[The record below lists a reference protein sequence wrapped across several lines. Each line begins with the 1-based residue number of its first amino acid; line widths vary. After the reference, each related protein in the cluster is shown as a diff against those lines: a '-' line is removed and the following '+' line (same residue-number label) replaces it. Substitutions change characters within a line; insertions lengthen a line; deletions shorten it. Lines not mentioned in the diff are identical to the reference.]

1 MSWLWETE
9 RDERPRS
16 SGLRLVLLGGLAPLV
31 VIAAVTGVMLA
42 SPGATGRAG
51 VAAEAQTLDCPLP
64 RNAWRTSCQ
73 TAAAAG
79 PAAPAPVLTVD
90 ESPPATGALSRKTAR
105 ASTKPA
111 KPDSVAAAL
120 PLSAPPEP
128 ETARAHLAAVPEAEM
143 TSKPE
148 MAAEVLP
155 ARQPIKKAAPQPE
168 PARAADTPARL
179 ARLRVKPVAM
189 AATGV
194 EQSRPAPRAAK
205 VLAQDKPAPRPRV
218 RQAVEAWTRLPPA
231 SRDTVALQDGR
242 RVYADRAAPRESAA
256 APAAPRR
263 SGLKL
268 MILPIP
274 IAFRLQ

>member
-1 MSWLWETE
+1 MGWLWETE

-16 SGLRLVLLGGLAPLV
+16 SGLRFVLLGGLAPLV
-31 VIAAVTGVMLA
+31 VIGAVAGVMLV

-51 VAAEAQTLDCPLP
+51 VAAEVQTLDCALP
-64 RNAWRTSCQ
+64 RNAWRSPCQ

-79 PAAPAPVLTVD
+79 PAAPESALTVD
-90 ESPPATGALSRKTAR
+90 EGPPATGAVSRKTAR

-111 KPDSVAAAL
+111 KPDSVAAL
-120 PLSAPPEP
+120 PPSAPPEP
-128 ETARAHLAAVPEAEM
+128 EAAPAPLAAVLEAEL

-148 MAAEVLP
+148 IAAEALP
-155 ARQPIKKAAPQPE
+155 ARQPTRKAAPQPE

-179 ARLRVKPVAM
+179 ARHRVKPVAA
-189 AATGV
+189 AATRV
-194 EQSRPAPRAAK
+194 EQPRPARPAAK
-205 VLAQDKPAPRPRV
+205 VAALAKPALRPRG
-218 RQAVEAWTRLPPA
+218 RQAAEDWTRLPPA

-256 APAAPRR
+256 GPAAPRR

>member
-1 MSWLWETE
+1 MGWLWETE

-16 SGLRLVLLGGLAPLV
+16 SGLRLVLLGGLAPLM
-31 VIAAVTGVMLA
+31 VIAAVAGVMLA
-42 SPGATGRAG
+42 SPGATGGAG
-51 VAAEAQTLDCPLP
+51 VAAEAQTLDCALP
-64 RNAWRTSCQ
+64 RNAWRSSCQ

-79 PAAPAPVLTVD
+79 PAAPARVLTVD

-120 PLSAPPEP
+120 PLSALP
-128 ETARAHLAAVPEAEM
+128 ETETAPAPLAAVPEAEM
-143 TSKPE
+143 TPKPE
-148 MAAEVLP
+148 MAAEALP
-155 ARQPIKKAAPQPE
+155 ARQPTKKAAPQPE

-179 ARLRVKPVAM
+179 ARYRVKPVAA
-189 AATGV
+189 AATRV
-194 EQSRPAPRAAK
+194 EQPRPAPAAAK
-205 VLAQDKPAPRPRV
+205 VLAQAKPALRPRV

-231 SRDTVALQDGR
+231 SRDTVALQDRG
-242 RVYADRAAPRESAA
+242 RVYADRAAPREPAA
-256 APAAPRR
+256 GSAAPRR

>member
-16 SGLRLVLLGGLAPLV
+16 SGSRLILLGGLAPLV
-31 VIAAVTGVMLA
+31 VIGAVAGVMLA

-51 VAAEAQTLDCPLP
+51 VAAEAQTLDCALP
-64 RNAWRTSCQ
+64 RNAWRSSCR

-79 PAAPAPVLTVD
+79 PAAPASALTVD

-120 PLSAPPEP
+120 PLSALPEP
-128 ETARAHLAAVPEAEM
+128 ETAPAPLAVVPEAGM
-143 TSKPE
+143 TPKPE

-179 ARLRVKPVAM
+179 ARHRVKPVAA
-189 AATGV
+189 AATRV
-194 EQSRPAPRAAK
+194 EQPHPAPAAAK
-205 VLAQDKPAPRPRV
+205 VAALTKPAPRPRV
-218 RQAVEAWTRLPPA
+218 RQAVDAWTRLPPA